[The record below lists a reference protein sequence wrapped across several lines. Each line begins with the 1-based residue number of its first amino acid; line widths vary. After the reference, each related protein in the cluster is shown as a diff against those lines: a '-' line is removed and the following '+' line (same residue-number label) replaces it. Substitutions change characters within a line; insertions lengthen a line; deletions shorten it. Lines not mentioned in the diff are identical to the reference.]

1 MATRSA
7 GTVSISFNS
16 ITKGLEDGV
25 GKVKGKL
32 GEVGG
37 GVKNLGKGFVDF
49 GKTVTVGLGVGA
61 ASVGAFGLS
70 VLGTVS
76 NYESLQAGLETALG
90 SQEAAAT
97 AFENIN
103 KFAAETP
110 YSLQEVTKSFVFMKN
125 MGLDASDSSMKAWG
139 NWASSIGKS
148 FDDVTQAVADAVVGE
163 YERLKEF
170 GVRTQVQ
177 GDKVSFTFKGV
188 TTTVGKNSKE
198 IEGYLKGLS
207 EANFAGGM
215 EKQSK
220 TVGGMWSTLRDQ
232 FDQTI
237 VKIATSTG
245 FTDFTKMVMGEA
257 SKLMGRVDELFAFF
271 EANLPVIKASFI
283 SLGVAIAAFVIPTLG
298 IMAISAIAATWPF
311 LLFAAVIA
319 GLAFAWQ
326 TDFGG
331 MRTTLMQFWGIVQPI
346 LFAIGDVIMQV
357 LWPALQQMWAALVN
371 LWNVISPILIPI
383 LQFLGVVIGVII
395 VGVIL
400 IVIGIFTLFAS
411 IITWVAD
418 TISWFVTGTIN
429 NWNGFVDGIKWGIDQ
444 AKGGFD
450 NLMNFLGGFQQAWQN
465 TWNGVGDFFKGIWD
479 GIANTGKKALNN
491 ITGGINKVINGF
503 NSISGAVGVPAI
515 PTIPGFAGGGIVGN
529 PVMAS
534 NINAG
539 DDQIIT
545 AKTGELIANQSQKDK
560 LLQAIMNGKG
570 GNSEKS
576 QNIQITALDSQS
588 FETYIKKHGFEIKK
602 LLNI

>member
-1 MATRSA
+1 MATKTA
-7 GTVSISFNS
+7 GTISVSFNS

-25 GKVKGKL
+25 DKVKGKL

-37 GVKNLGKGFVDF
+37 GLKNLGKGFVDF

-61 ASVGAFGLS
+61 TAIGAFGLS

-76 NYESLQAGLETALG
+76 NYESLQAALETALG
-90 SQEAAAT
+90 SQEAAVA

-139 NWASSIGKS
+139 NWASSVNKS

-220 TVGGMWSTLRDQ
+220 TVGGMWSTLKDQ

-237 VKIATSTG
+237 VKIATSSG

-271 EANLPVIKASFI
+271 EANLPVIRASFV
-283 SLGVAIAAFVIPTLG
+283 SLGVAIAAFVIPTLAV
-298 IMAISAIAATWPF
+298 MAVSAIAATWPF
-311 LLFAAVIA
+311 LLFAAVVA

-346 LFAIGDVIMQV
+346 LFAIGDIIMQAV
-357 LWPALQQMWAALVN
+357 WPALQQMWTALVN
-371 LWNVISPILIPI
+371 LWNVISPILIPV

-400 IVIGIFTLFAS
+400 IVIGIFTLFVN
-411 IITWVAD
+411 IITWVAN

-429 NWNGFVDGIKWGIDQ
+429 NWNGFVGGIKWGIDQ
-444 AKGGFD
+444 AKGGFN

-465 TWNGVGDFFKGIWD
+465 TWNGVGKFFGGIWD
-479 GIANTGKKALNN
+479 GIASTGLNALNGL
-491 ITGGINKVINGF
+491 TSEINSVIRGF
-503 NSISGAVGVPAI
+503 NSISGAVGGVTI
-515 PTIPGFAGGGIVGN
+515 SQIPGFANGGILGN
-529 PVMAS
+529 PSVAS

-539 DDQIIT
+539 DDQIIA
-545 AKTGELIANQSQKDK
+545 AKTGELIANQPQKDK
-560 LLQAIMNGKG
+560 LLEAIMNGKESG
-570 GNSEKS
+570 GKQKEMKVV
-576 QNIQITALDSQS
+576 LDQTNGSV
-588 FETYIKKHGFEIKK
+588 EEWAKKHGFILKK
-602 LLNI
+602 VLG